1 MTPRHADRADER
13 RHDRAEPWP
22 TAATVAVTE
31 LDNALAG
38 PRDVPEVAELHER
51 VWDAR
56 TPPQ

>member
-1 MTPRHADRADER
+1 MLAADSGGAGRVES
-13 RHDRAEPWP
+13 
-22 TAATVAVTE
+22 VAVTE

>member
-1 MTPRHADRADER
+1 MIHGASYRAGRVES
-13 RHDRAEPWP
+13 
-22 TAATVAVTE
+22 VAVTE